1 MSDWIPDDE
10 LEPDRDAFTGISV
23 FCREIL
29 VAMLQDGDRDLRFPV
44 LKIGMPCGNE
54 YIFECREDM
63 PEKTLVCKCGDPKHI
78 VIEYLKEDENDTST

>member
-1 MSDWIPDDE
+1 MSEEIRDP
-10 LEPDRDAFTGISV
+10 DAFRGIGAP
-23 FCREIL
+23 CREIL

-63 PEKTLVCKCGDPKHI
+63 PEKTLMCGCGNPKHI
-78 VIEYLKEDENDTST
+78 VIKYFIEDDNDTSTQEG